1 VGVVDELEK
10 IEKEVQAEAE
20 GLSFEDENLKI
31 TILEEDG
38 VRIPAGQLFY
48 RFESDFI
55 VGEIT
60 YCHALVTKR
69 EVDKKGNVKNK
80 TYETIVPVLVWGY
93 YSDGEIAERSLK
105 PYQMARKLEVQSRPV
120 LVELGTRYAGTLETL
135 ISLDAAKRFVKGENS
150 QGWKELF
157 QEVKSSLEK
166 FVSFPWD
173 PRLYDVVACWIL
185 GTYFSEMFST
195 FPFLYAYG
203 SQGSGKSRLVIT
215 AVYLSRHGFMA
226 TDPSD
231 ASLFRMA
238 EAFRPTLGIDES
250 LLGKSA
256 WKIARTAFKRGMSVP
271 RVEKTSKEEFLL
283 ALFETYMPIA
293 FASTERP
300 SELGGSEADEARAL
314 FIFMQRAPDPSGR
327 DPEKWEFK
335 DLRDRLYLLRLT
347 RAKDV
352 LDALSLME
360 KSDLNLYGHD
370 REVWLPILTIASLI
384 DREVYN
390 HILEY
395 AAELGAIKQAFQ
407 YQEEKLI
414 TRAILLYFR
423 DQYRQALQKDPKA
436 YISAIE
442 FKASQ
447 LLEYVRLA
455 LEEQGEY
462 DEGGFQKYWTS
473 RRIGRLLT
481 KMSLFRRWRSGI
493 HHYVV
498 SAKKLQ
504 ELYKRYWCGVFGVLG
519 VLKKE
524 RVSQKENTP
533 KAEDN
538 QEASRGVLDS
548 YLTPFKINTPN
559 TPNTPSCEIC
569 GSPNAKAFTRED
581 GVHYLCDKCLADW
594 EGDL

>member
-1 VGVVDELEK
+1 MGVIDELEK

-38 VRIPAGQLFY
+38 VRVPAGQLFY
-48 RFESDFI
+48 RFGSDFI

-69 EVDKKGNVKNK
+69 EVDKKGNEKNK

-93 YSDGEIAERSLK
+93 YSNGEIAERSLK

-335 DLRDRLYLLRLT
+335 DLRDQLYLLRLT

-390 HILEY
+390 HVLEY

-436 YISAIE
+436 YIPAVE

-447 LLEYVRLA
+447 LLPFVKDA

-462 DEGGFQKYWTS
+462 DEGSFQKYWS
-473 RRIGRLLT
+473 SHRIGRLLT
-481 KMSLFRRWRSGI
+481 KMSIFKRIKSGCSL
-493 HHYVV
+493 YTV
-498 SAKKLQ
+498 SVSLLRM
-504 ELYKRYWCGVFGVLG
+504 LYKRYYGGLG
-519 VLKKE
+519 GLKKE
-524 RVSQKENTP
+524 RVSQKENPPQTKIKP
-533 KAEDN
+533 QLEDGGLV
-538 QEASRGVLDS
+538 Q
-548 YLTPFKINTPN
+548 YITPFKNNPPN
-559 TPNTPSCEIC
+559 PPNPPHSCEKC

-581 GVHYLCDKCLADW
+581 GVHYLCNKCLADW